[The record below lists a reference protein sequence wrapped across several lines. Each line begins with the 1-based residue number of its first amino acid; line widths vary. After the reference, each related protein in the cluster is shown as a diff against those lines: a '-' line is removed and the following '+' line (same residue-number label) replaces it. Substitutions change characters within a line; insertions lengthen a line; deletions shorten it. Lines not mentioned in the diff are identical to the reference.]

1 MSDRIPNEGADTD
14 DTDNRLEKLLA
25 DRHGELSTM
34 HHQAEE
40 YWLSQE
46 KEIKLRAYHQF
57 DFGGY
62 HSEWLDELW
71 ALHQN
76 VSMLNSDGDPL
87 GWFISRSITP
97 EEEGFYLDSSSY
109 LIDLED
115 GARCDREEGD
125 CLTEFVLDRDS
136 SITTTNE
143 HARRLITAYFTG
155 LITIL
160 RRLLKLFV
168 MQNTDLMANSPTF
181 KRLFYME
188 REATLGIVEY
198 LQEEMKRRADSPDNG
213 ADVTASK

>member
-1 MSDRIPNEGADTD
+1 VSDRTPNEATA
-14 DTDNRLEKLLA
+14 TDNRLEKLLA

-40 YWLSQE
+40 YWLSQD

-71 ALHQN
+71 ALRQN
-76 VSMLNSDGDPL
+76 VSMLDSDGDPL
-87 GWFISRSITP
+87 GWFMSRSITP
-97 EEEGFYLDSSSY
+97 EEEGLYLDSSSY

-115 GARCDREEGD
+115 GARWDREEAD

-143 HARRLITAYFTG
+143 HVRRLISAYFTG

-168 MQNTDLMANSPTF
+168 MQNTDLMANAPTF

-213 ADVTASK
+213 ADVTASKKS